1 MDLELKLQEY
11 TRVVRK
17 QRQNLNKLIQ
27 TEICTLDQ
35 DLQSLEQKTRRMYDR
50 GMSFLNKFCTQVDKY
65 LACLA
70 TQDRVV
76 DRLLNRIR
84 PIVSADV
91 LEQAKRLRAATLDQQ
106 QQWYEAQDD
115 LEDLQDALSRRQ
127 KRNAR
132 RGIRLPVDQVRVS
145 MSLCTL

>member
-65 LACLA
+65 LASLA

-91 LEQAKRLRAATLDQQ
+91 LEQANRLRDVTLVQQ
-106 QQWYEAQDD
+106 QRWYDLDDKQDD
-115 LEDLQDALSRRQ
+115 LSRRQ

-132 RGIRLPVDQVRVS
+132 RGKHLSVDQVRV
-145 MSLCTL
+145 